1 MGQKRD
7 EGQRSGDKKD
17 SKQAAGREVTH
28 DDRQSDDSEPR
39 GGGAPKGGG
48 TEQSYRRGGAGH
60 GQTGGGPG
68 NVGNR

>member
-1 MGQKRD
+1 MDQDRDKRHSDTD
-7 EGQRSGDKKD
+7 EQSD
-17 SKQAAGREVTH
+17 KQAGGREATH